1 MVQNME
7 LDSLFPKYFEPLP
20 DEQLEQL
27 VVMFLKLF
35 FNWQNRLL
43 SKQRM
48 YAALHHSPSIGVT
61 VIVDEIMY
69 NTCQMVVRESIQII
83 QFVVF
88 PKASARS
95 ITRKPRRSLNP
106 QKFSFSSQTKYSP
119 PIITFVHGINPYL
132 EIFFR

>member
-27 VVMFLKLF
+27 VVMLLKLF
-35 FNWQNRLL
+35 FNWQNQLL

-69 NTCQMVVRESIQII
+69 NTCDIFVGVGESSQII
-83 QFVVF
+83 QFAVM
-88 PKASARS
+88 PKASG
-95 ITRKPRRSLNP
+95 T
-106 QKFSFSSQTKYSP
+106 
-119 PIITFVHGINPYL
+119 
-132 EIFFR
+132 

>member
-27 VVMFLKLF
+27 VVMLLKLF
-35 FNWQNRLL
+35 FNWQNQLL

-95 ITRKPRRSLNP
+95 ITRKPRR
-106 QKFSFSSQTKYSP
+106 
-119 PIITFVHGINPYL
+119 
-132 EIFFR
+132 